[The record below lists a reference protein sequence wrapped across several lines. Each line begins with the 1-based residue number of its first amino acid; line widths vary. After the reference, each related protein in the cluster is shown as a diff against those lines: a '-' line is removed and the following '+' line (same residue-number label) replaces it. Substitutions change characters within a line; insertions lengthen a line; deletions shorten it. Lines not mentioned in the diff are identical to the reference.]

1 MAIQKKKQPRFT
13 GRITRI
19 QRSVH
24 PEVES
29 FREELETDPDFL
41 RDLERVDEL
50 ANQLADERHIME
62 YPAPL
67 CHGGGA

>member
-1 MAIQKKKQPRFT
+1 MSIQKKQQPRFT

-19 QRSVH
+19 QRPVH

-29 FREELETDPDFL
+29 LHEELETDPDFL
-41 RDLERVDEL
+41 RDLARIDEL
-50 ANQLADERHIME
+50 ADQWAAERHIME